1 MLCAI
6 DIISKNAWVTLL
18 EDKKGFSITNTFQ
31 KFHMNLMA
39 NQTKYGKVKVAN
51 FIIDQCNHGYKIII
65 WKCIH
70 YVTKENLW
78 LLKDLLEP

>member
-51 FIIDQCNHGYKIII
+51 FIIDQ
-65 WKCIH
+65 
-70 YVTKENLW
+70 
-78 LLKDLLEP
+78 